1 MFKQS
6 IQFEERGSPGEIRSD
21 MFYNGNW
28 TGQTKLNRTA
38 HRRASFK

>member
-1 MFKQS
+1 
-6 IQFEERGSPGEIRSD
+6 

-38 HRRASFK
+38 HRRASFKW